1 MTIPTHSGAQA
12 SDFKQGAT
20 PAVDKFPS
28 DGPASEPGSSSDPQ
42 GVEGDASGP
51 STFSRLKLLPQHRA
65 LIAASAISHE
75 VAAARGYFSAC
86 AESELSALGF
96 AGSQLRVPALV
107 IPIRDASTQV
117 VLHLARPDEPRD
129 RDGKAL
135 KYEMPAGSRMVLDIP
150 AGAWTALRN
159 PRVPLFITE
168 GSRKAD
174 AAISVGLCCV
184 SLIGVWCWRGTN
196 EHGEKGVLPDF
207 DEIAWDE
214 RDVFVV
220 FDSDVMVKESVH
232 ASLERFLPM
241 LSNRGARVKAVYLPH
256 GEDGSKVGLDD
267 FLAAGGTPEDV
278 RALAEERLRPM
289 PGRTAASPYEA
300 TGEGIVWHKPAPKGD
315 PHPVAL
321 TNFVPRIV
329 SDTVRDDGAGTTRW
343 FTIEASLHGRH
354 ERFEVEAT
362 RFAEMGWVLEHVG
375 ADAIVDGAPGSRDR
389 ARAAVQHLSG
399 NVPQHRRYAHTG
411 WRQVN
416 GTWVYLHADGAIGAN
431 GPVEDVAVELQ
442 AELERFELP
451 DPPTGSD
458 LAEAVTAS
466 IGLFELGS
474 PGVMVPVLCA
484 VYRAPLG
491 PVDFSIFLTGR
502 TGVFKTE
509 IAALAQQH
517 WGAGMDARNLPA
529 SWSSTANWTE
539 AVLFGAKDAI
549 CVVDDFAPG
558 GTSND
563 LSRSHRDADRV
574 FRSQGNQ
581 AGRGRMR
588 ADSSLRRATIPRGLP
603 LSTGEDVPRGHSLRA
618 RIVIVAMAEGDIDL
632 ARLTSAQQAARRGV
646 FAAAMSGYVRWLAGR
661 RDTVTRELR
670 VFTEQLRD
678 EAAAGSH
685 RRTSANEA
693 QLVAG
698 LHFFLQFAEE
708 IGAVA
713 PERREALMSSAQATL
728 AASGEAQT
736 AHHVDADPVR
746 RFLDLLVSEISS
758 SRAHVADR
766 DGTRPGDALAWG
778 WRLGPEGSDWRPHGR
793 RIGWLEGENLYLD
806 PQEAYACAQR
816 LADEL
821 GERLPLDPSALAARL
836 HEAGLLA
843 TTNVAN
849 TRRTYRV
856 RRTIQSRR
864 REVLH
869 LKAAALEPDA
879 IPDPRAASPDRAP
892 TRTADPHGDRETASP
907 ILGSERSGANGG
919 STTQPTTHAPR
930 EDGAE
935 PLEGRTGRTS
945 EQNTTPGAVSELPA
959 TAETE
964 DVETSLPRSDPA
976 DQPDQTRP
984 TRVSDAVTHAL
995 PWPTNPPLEGTSWS
1009 EEL

>member
-1 MTIPTHSGAQA
+1 MLLAEHQA
-12 SDFKQGAT
+12 
-20 PAVDKFPS
+20 
-28 DGPASEPGSSSDPQ
+28 
-42 GVEGDASGP
+42 
-51 STFSRLKLLPQHRA
+51 LLR
-65 LIAASAISHE
+65 ASAISSE
-75 VAAARGYFSAC
+75 VVEARGYFSAT
-86 AESELSALGF
+86 EEDLLRRLGF
-96 AGSQLRVPALV
+96 REGQARVPALV
-107 IPIRDASTQV
+107 IPVHDAFGQVATHLIRPNA
-117 VLHLARPDEPRD
+117 PRSE
-129 RDGKAL
+129 DGRSL
-135 KYEMPAGSRMVLDIP
+135 KYELPSGSRMVLDVP
-150 AGAWTALRN
+150 PGARAALDN
-159 PRVPLFITE
+159 PNVPLFITE

-196 EHGEKGVLPDF
+196 EHGGKALLPDF
-207 DEIAWDE
+207 EAIAFNG

-220 FDSDVMVKESVH
+220 FDSDVMTKREVH
-232 ASLERFLPM
+232 ASLERFVPVLKR
-241 LSNRGARVKAVYLPH
+241 RGARVRAVYLPH
-256 GEDGSKVGLDD
+256 AEDGSKVGLDD
-267 FLAAGGTPEDV
+267 FLAAGGSPADLQT
-278 RALAEERLRPM
+278 LAEDRLRPM
-289 PGRTAASPYEA
+289 PGRAGASPYEA
-300 TGEGIVWHKPAPKGD
+300 TDEGIVWHKPARGGGT
-315 PHPVAL
+315 HPVAL
-321 TNFVPRIV
+321 TNFVPQIV
-329 SDTVRDDGAGTTRW
+329 SDTVRDDGAETTRW
-343 FTIEASLHGRH
+343 FTIEARVHGRH

-362 RFAEMGWVLEHVG
+362 RFAEMGWVLEKVG
-375 ADAIVDGAPGSRDR
+375 ADAIVDGSPGSRDR

-399 NVPQHRRYAHTG
+399 DVAQHRRYAHTG

-416 GTWVYLHADGAIGAN
+416 GAWVYLHAGGAIGDD
-431 GPVEDVAVELQ
+431 GPVEEVAVELQ

-458 LAEAVTAS
+458 LVDAVAAS
-466 IGLFELGS
+466 LGMLELGS
-474 PGVMVPVLCA
+474 AAVMVPVLCA

-491 PVDFSIFLTGR
+491 PVDFSLFLAGR

-539 AVLFGAKDAI
+539 AVLFAAKDAI

-563 LSRSHRDADRV
+563 VSRSHRDADRV

-618 RIVIVAMAEGDIDL
+618 RVVIVAMTEGDIDL
-632 ARLTSAQQAARRGV
+632 ARLTDAQQTARRGV

-661 RDTVTRELR
+661 WDTVAPELR
-670 VFTEQLRD
+670 LFTERLRD

-713 PERREALMSSAQATL
+713 SERREALMSSAQATL

-758 SRAHVADR
+758 SRAHVANR

-778 WRLGPEGSDWRPHGR
+778 WRLTDDGDWRPHGR
-793 RIGWLEGENLYLD
+793 RIGWLDDENLYLD

-821 GERLPLDPSALAARL
+821 GERLPLDPPALAARL

-843 TTNVAN
+843 TTNLAN
-849 TRRTYRV
+849 KRRTYQV
-856 RRTIQSRR
+856 RRTIQNRR

-869 LKAAALEPDA
+869 LKTTALEPDA
-879 IPDPRAASPDRAP
+879 IPDPRIASPDP
-892 TRTADPHGDRETASP
+892 TPTPPTDPQQDREATSP
-907 ILGSERSGANGG
+907 SAGSERSGANGG
-919 STTQPTTHAPR
+919 STTHPTTRAPR
-930 EDGAE
+930 DDGAE

-959 TAETE
+959 TAEKE
-964 DVETSLPRSDPA
+964 DAETSLPRSDPP
-976 DQPDQTRP
+976 DQPDPTRP
-984 TRVSDAVTHAL
+984 TRVSDAVKHAL
-995 PWPTNPPLEGTSWS
+995 PWPPNPPLEGTSWS